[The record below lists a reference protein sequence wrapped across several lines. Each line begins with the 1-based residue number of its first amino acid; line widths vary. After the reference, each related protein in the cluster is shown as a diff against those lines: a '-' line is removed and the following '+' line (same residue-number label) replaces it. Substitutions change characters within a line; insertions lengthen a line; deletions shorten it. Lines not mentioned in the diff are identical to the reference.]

1 MFLKRLDAETER
13 LCKIFMKDGENCLMF
28 FKNKNKKNR
37 KTNKKTI
44 IKMIGDIFKQEK
56 IK

>member
-1 MFLKRLDAETER
+1 
-13 LCKIFMKDGENCLMF
+13 MF

-37 KTNKKTI
+37 KTNKKNDK
-44 IKMIGDIFKQEK
+44 KMIGDIFKQEK